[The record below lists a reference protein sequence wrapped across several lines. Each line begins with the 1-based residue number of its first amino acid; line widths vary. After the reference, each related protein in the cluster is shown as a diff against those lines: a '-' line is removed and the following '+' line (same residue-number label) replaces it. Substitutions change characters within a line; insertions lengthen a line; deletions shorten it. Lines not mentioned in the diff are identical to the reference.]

1 MLKYKRMYEKKE
13 IEFIFQSLF
22 DKNREL
28 PFLSKQEEEK
38 IYNKISQFFLTGF
51 VLDNVCLK
59 HQYPSL
65 HSKLSTLNQ
74 NFLMRKLL
82 MINDLVDIE
91 KEFIKREINYILLKG
106 VAYDRINLY
115 PDNQR
120 HFRDID
126 ILVKEN
132 DLRKAVNALS
142 HLGYRNE
149 QPYSLTR
156 LKYIPQSHQM
166 PVLVNKNKS
175 QIDLHF
181 RITRPDIYKRCP
193 LTDYF
198 FMNYEIHTNTPNMN
212 SLISHAIYHAFQHH
226 EQSQGPLFIFDVL
239 RLINFSKE
247 AGIKLDISNE
257 LDLSIQYKMLIEFAN
272 YANDKKFLDSDSHS
286 LLKDLSKNFSWE
298 KPLQGKFFIF
308 SKTHGNGKRLSFQ
321 VIFNKLNNIKYSY
334 QVDFFS
340 FRFVLIL
347 FKEFFDALKKIRL

>member
-181 RITRPDIYKRCP
+181 RITRPDIYKSCP
-193 LTDYF
+193 LTDQF
-198 FMNYEIHTNTPNMN
+198 FMDYEIHTKTPNMN
-212 SLISHAIYHAFQHH
+212 SLVSHAIYHAFQHH
-226 EQSQGPLFIFDVL
+226 EQSQGPLFIFDIL
-239 RLINFSKE
+239 KLINASKE
-247 AGIKLDISNE
+247 AEIQLNISNE
-257 LDLSIQYKMLIEFAN
+257 LNLSLEYKMLNELAN
-272 YANDKKFLDSDSHS
+272 YANDKESLDHDSYS
-286 LLKDLSKNFSWE
+286 LLKELSKNFSWE
-298 KPLQGKFFIF
+298 KPPQRKFFIF
-308 SKTHGNGKRLSFQ
+308 SKTHENRENLSFQ
-321 VIFNKLNNIKYSY
+321 IIFNKLNNIKYNY

-347 FKEFFDALKKIRL
+347 FVEFFNSLKKIRL